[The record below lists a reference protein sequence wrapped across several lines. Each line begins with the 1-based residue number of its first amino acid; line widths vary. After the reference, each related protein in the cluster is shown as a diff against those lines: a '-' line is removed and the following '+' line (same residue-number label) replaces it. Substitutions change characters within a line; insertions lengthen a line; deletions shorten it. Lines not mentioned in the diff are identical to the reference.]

1 MNGLNKSSKQG
12 ISALPTILLLSGII
26 LEVVIAGLTVAY
38 FFNRSLLSEQL
49 STEALK
55 AAESGA
61 HDAISRVN
69 DFINC
74 PDSQTYN
81 ASSSCPSLY
90 KYTFIDSSEADQDR
104 IACVSIGSITGGKM
118 TIYSRGTAFTRN
130 KTIETILGIATTTA
144 TVDVQSF
151 KEIETPTGVF
161 NACD

>member
-81 ASSSCPSLY
+81 DPNAKCPSLY
-90 KYTFIDSSEADQDR
+90 EYTFID
-104 IACVSIGSITGGKM
+104 GS
-118 TIYSRGTAFTRN
+118 
-130 KTIETILGIATTTA
+130 
-144 TVDVQSF
+144 D
-151 KEIETPTGVF
+151 P
-161 NACD
+161 